1 MFLPQVHL
9 KMSWPENPADAASS
23 MDSVIKNNLPAKIV
37 SDPTFELSGSA
48 EDERMIELVFSK
60 GGQPAVNRM
69 TLVVA
74 DQLER
79 FARYTRSWVRTI
91 LQDGRMCVR
100 SDVGS
105 NEDCFTTQ

>member
-1 MFLPQVHL
+1 
-9 KMSWPENPADAASS
+9 
-23 MDSVIKNNLPAKIV
+23 VIKKNLPAKIV
-37 SDPTFELSGSA
+37 SDPNFELSGSA
-48 EDERMIELVFSK
+48 EKEAMVELVFSK
-60 GGQPAVNRM
+60 GGQPAVDRM

-100 SDVGS
+100 GRIGM
-105 NEDCFTTQ
+105 NEACFMP